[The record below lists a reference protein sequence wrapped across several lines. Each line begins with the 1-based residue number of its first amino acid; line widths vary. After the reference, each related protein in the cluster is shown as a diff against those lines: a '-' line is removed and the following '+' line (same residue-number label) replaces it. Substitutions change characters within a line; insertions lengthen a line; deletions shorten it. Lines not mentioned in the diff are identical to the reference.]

1 MQLSELVFLGER
13 ILAGHVIT
21 YTEAEQLTKVADA
34 DIVLLMAYANKIRQH
49 YCGSKVDLC
58 GILNAR
64 SGMCSEDCKF
74 CSQSVY
80 HQTASPVYPLQ
91 SAAALVSMAKQA
103 QAGGARRISIV
114 TSGKGMENDPDFA
127 DILVILKAI
136 IIETGLQVCAN
147 LGTLSFS
154 QAKQL
159 AAIGIKRY
167 AHNIETSERFY
178 PEVCSTHPYSERMN
192 TIAAARAAG
201 LELCTGGII
210 GLGEGWQDRLAMAFA
225 LRELGVE
232 SVPVNILNP
241 LPGTA
246 LEHLCP
252 PPPLEIL
259 KTFALFRF
267 ILPSAVIRPAGGR
280 ELNLRDFQGSVM
292 LSGANGLIVGN
303 YLTFSGRDT
312 AADLRM
318 VTDAGLIPG

>member
-1 MQLSELVFLGER
+1 METPELIALGEH
-13 ILAGHVIT
+13 ILTGHVIT
-21 YTEAEQLTKVADA
+21 YDEAKQLTDISDA
-34 DIVLLMAYANKIRQH
+34 DILLLTAYANKIRQH
-49 YCGSKVDLC
+49 YAGNKVDLC

-74 CSQSVY
+74 CAQSVY

-91 SAAALVSMAKQA
+91 SVTTLVELAKQA
-103 QAGGARRISIV
+103 QAAGAKRISIV
-114 TSGKGMENDPDFA
+114 TSGKGMENDPDFE
-127 DILVILKAI
+127 DIVAILQAI
-136 IIETGLQVCAN
+136 IAETDLHVCAN
-147 LGTLSFS
+147 LGTLSLS

-167 AHNIETSERFY
+167 AHNLETSERFY
-178 PEVCSTHPYSERMN
+178 PEVCTTHPYAERVN

-210 GLGEGWQDRLAMAFA
+210 GLGESWQDRLDMAFA
-225 LRELGVE
+225 LRELGAE
-232 SVPVNILNP
+232 SVPINILNP

-246 LEHLCP
+246 LEHLHP
-252 PPPLEIL
+252 PQPLEIL

-292 LSGANGLIVGN
+292 LAGANGLIVGN

-312 AADLRM
+312 AADLKM
-318 VTDAGLIPG
+318 VTDAGLLPG